1 MEHFVKVFSDGETH
15 IAAAVGELNEAAYL
29 LMRKE
34 IVDSI
39 KTCNAKR
46 ILIDIRNAIV
56 HASVMEIYQ
65 FAESSLK
72 MFPLG
77 FRYAVVYSEKTM
89 SEEDAKFGETV
100 ACNRGG
106 HVQVLRDVSKA
117 KKWLAIAE
125 VEHA

>member
-1 MEHFVKVFSDGETH
+1 MEHFIKVSSHGKAI
-15 IAAAVGELNEAAYL
+15 IATAVGELNEAVYL

-39 KTCNAKR
+39 KTCNAKH

-89 SEEDAKFGETV
+89 SEDDAKFGETV
-100 ACNRGG
+100 ALNRGG
-106 HVQVLRDVSKA
+106 QVQVFRDISKA
-117 KKWLAIAE
+117 KKWLAISE
-125 VEHA
+125 IEYE

>member
-1 MEHFVKVFSDGETH
+1 MEHFIKVSPHGKAL
-15 IAAAVGELNEAAYL
+15 IATAVGELNETAYL

-39 KTCNAKR
+39 KICNAKH

-77 FRYAVVYSEKTM
+77 FRYAVVFSEKTM

-100 ACNRGG
+100 ARNRGG
-106 HVQVLRDVSKA
+106 QVQVFKDVSEA

-125 VEHA
+125 IEHE